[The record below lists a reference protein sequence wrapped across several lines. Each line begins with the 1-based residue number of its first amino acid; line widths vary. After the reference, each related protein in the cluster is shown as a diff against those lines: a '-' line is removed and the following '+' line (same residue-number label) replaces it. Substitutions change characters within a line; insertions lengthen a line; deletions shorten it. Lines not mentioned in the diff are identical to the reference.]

1 VLTARVGDLPRGTV
15 ANTHTLLEVGNMMND
30 TDDRLATGNGD
41 FGDTDTRVVRLST
54 HYYVLSL
61 SERTSRLYEAF
72 RDTLIDIENTWFPM
86 ESSRSPSQPDLN
98 DDQLRALLQRVDHHF
113 AHYYTQDPLGMIVI
127 GTNRDQVMFESLTA
141 FSNIIIGK
149 AYGDHSATSTRDLG
163 RIVWP
168 IVKGVMANAGEKVE
182 RDLAAATLAR
192 NVAVGIDAV
201 VKSVDAGVGAT
212 LLVEDSYQ
220 VVPDKSSSLID
231 DVDNVVDVVIDKVL
245 ALGGNVIFVENG
257 LLNKFQ
263 SAALIL
269 RV

>member
-1 VLTARVGDLPRGTV
+1 
-15 ANTHTLLEVGNMMND
+15 MND
-30 TDDRLATGNGD
+30 TDDRIETSGD
-41 FGDTDTRVVRLST
+41 GGRRKGRRVVKLST

-72 RDTLIDIENTWFPM
+72 RDTMIDIENTWFPM

-98 DDQLRALLQRVDHHF
+98 DVQLRTLLQRVDHHF
-113 AHYYTQDPLGMIVI
+113 AHYYTQDPLGVVVI
-127 GTNRDQVMFESLTA
+127 GTTRDQVMFASLTA
-141 FSNIIIGK
+141 FSDVIVGQID
-149 AYGDHSATSTRDLG
+149 GDHSATSTRDLG

-168 IVKGVMANAGEKVE
+168 VVKNVMANAGEKME
-182 RDLAAATLAR
+182 RDLAAATRAH
-192 NVAVGIDAV
+192 NVVIGIDAV

-212 LLVEDSYQ
+212 LLVEDGYQ
-220 VVPDKSSSLID
+220 VTPPNSSSLLD

-269 RV
+269 RA

>member
-1 VLTARVGDLPRGTV
+1 
-15 ANTHTLLEVGNMMND
+15 MND
-30 TDDRLATGNGD
+30 TN
-41 FGDTDTRVVRLST
+41 DTLGLPANLSDQRVVKLST

-72 RDTLIDIENTWFPM
+72 RDTLIHIENTWFPM
-86 ESSRSPSQPDLN
+86 ESSRSPSQSDLN
-98 DDQLRALLQRVDHHF
+98 DAELRVLLQRVDHHF
-113 AHYYTQDPLGMIVI
+113 AHYYTQEPLGVVVI
-127 GTNRDQVMFESLTA
+127 GTKRDRAMFESLTA
-141 FSNIIIGK
+141 FSDVIIGK
-149 AYGDHSATSTRDLG
+149 TDVDHSATSTRDLG

-182 RDLAAATLAR
+182 RDLAEATR
-192 NVAVGIDAV
+192 THNVAVGIDAV
-201 VKSVDAGVGAT
+201 VKSVDEGVGAT
-212 LLVEDSYQ
+212 FLVEDGYQ
-220 VVPDKSSSLID
+220 VAPEKSSSLLD

-257 LLNKFQ
+257 LLSKFQ

>member
-1 VLTARVGDLPRGTV
+1 
-15 ANTHTLLEVGNMMND
+15 MND
-30 TDDRLATGNGD
+30 IDDRPATGASG
-41 FGDTDTRVVRLST
+41 GTGGRVVRLST

-86 ESSRSPSQPDLN
+86 ASSRSPSQPDLN
-98 DDQLRALLQRVDHHF
+98 DTQLRALIQRVDHHF
-113 AHYYTQDPLGMIVI
+113 AHYYTQDPLGVVVI
-127 GTNRDQVMFESLTA
+127 GTSRDQAMFASLTA
-141 FSNIIIGK
+141 FSDVIIGT
-149 AYGDHSATSTRDLG
+149 ADGDHSTTSTRDLG

-168 IVKGVMANAGEKVE
+168 IVKSVMANAGEKME
-182 RDLAAATLAR
+182 RDLAEATR
-192 NVAVGIDAV
+192 THNVAVGIEAV
-201 VKSVDAGVGAT
+201 VKSVDSGVGST
-212 LLVEDSYQ
+212 LLVEDGYQ
-220 VVPDKSSSLID
+220 VTPEKSSSLLD

-269 RV
+269 RA

>member
-1 VLTARVGDLPRGTV
+1 
-15 ANTHTLLEVGNMMND
+15 MNHI
-30 TDDRLATGNGD
+30 DDRLETGNRD
-41 FGDTDTRVVRLST
+41 SGDTGKRVVRLST

-98 DDQLRALLQRVDHHF
+98 DVQLRALFQRVDHHF
-113 AHYYTQDPLGMIVI
+113 AHYYTQDPLGLIVI
-127 GTNRDQVMFESLTA
+127 GTTRDQDMFTSLTA
-141 FSNIIIGK
+141 FSNMIIGT
-149 AYGDHSATSTRDLG
+149 ADGDHSTTSTRDLG

-168 IVKGVMANAGEKVE
+168 IVKAVMANAGEKVE
-182 RDLAAATLAR
+182 RDLAAATLTS
-192 NVAVGIDAV
+192 NIAVGIDAV

-212 LLVEDSYQ
+212 LLVEDGYQ
-220 VVPDKSSSLID
+220 VIPEKSSSLID
-231 DVDNVVDVVIDKVL
+231 DVDNVVDIVIDKVL

-257 LLNKFQ
+257 LLSKFQ

-269 RV
+269 RA

>member
-1 VLTARVGDLPRGTV
+1 
-15 ANTHTLLEVGNMMND
+15 MND
-30 TDDRLATGNGD
+30 TYDRFETTADAPGG
-41 FGDTDTRVVRLST
+41 TDKRVVKLST

-61 SERTSRLYEAF
+61 SERTNRLYEAF

-86 ESSRSPSQPDLN
+86 ASTRSPSQPDLS
-98 DDQLRALLQRVDHHF
+98 DAELRALLQRVDHHF
-113 AHYYTQDPLGMIVI
+113 AHYYTQDPLGVVVI
-127 GTNRDQVMFESLTA
+127 GTSRHQAMFASLTA
-141 FSNIIIGK
+141 FSDVIIGQ
-149 AYGDHSATSTRDLG
+149 ADGDHSTTSTRDLG

-168 IVKGVMANAGEKVE
+168 IVKSVMANAGEKVE
-182 RDLAAATLAR
+182 RDLEEATRAL

-201 VKSVDAGVGAT
+201 VKSVDSGVGST
-212 LLVEDSYQ
+212 LLVEDGYQ
-220 VVPDKSSSLID
+220 VTPPESSSLLD

-269 RV
+269 RA

>member
-1 VLTARVGDLPRGTV
+1 MNEIHDIA
-15 ANTHTLLEVGNMMND
+15 THVP
-30 TDDRLATGNGD
+30 
-41 FGDTDTRVVRLST
+41 GDTGGRVVRLST

-86 ESSRSPSQPDLN
+86 VSTRSPSQPDLN
-98 DDQLRALLQRVDHHF
+98 DTQLRALLQRVDHHF
-113 AHYYTQDPLGMIVI
+113 AHYYTQDPLGVVVI
-127 GTNRDQVMFESLTA
+127 GTSRDQAMFASLTA
-141 FSNIIIGK
+141 FADVIIGT
-149 AYGDHSATSTRDLG
+149 ADGDHSTTSTRDLG

-168 IVKGVMANAGEKVE
+168 IVKSVMANAGEKVE
-182 RDLAAATLAR
+182 RDLVAATHAH

-201 VKSVDAGVGAT
+201 IKSVDSGVGAT
-212 LLVEDSYQ
+212 FLVEDGYQ
-220 VVPDKSSSLID
+220 VAPENSSSLLD
-231 DVDNVVDVVIDKVL
+231 DVDNVVDVVINKVL

-269 RV
+269 RA

>member
-1 VLTARVGDLPRGTV
+1 MRHQEKKKMH
-15 ANTHTLLEVGNMMND
+15 NIN
-30 TDDRLATGNGD
+30 DRLEAADDAATG
-41 FGDTDTRVVRLST
+41 TEKRVVKLST

-86 ESSRSPSQPDLN
+86 VSTRSPSQPDLN
-98 DDQLRALLQRVDHHF
+98 DGQLRALLQRVDHHF
-113 AHYYTQDPLGMIVI
+113 AHYYTQDPLGVVVI
-127 GTNRDQVMFESLTA
+127 GTSRDQAMFASLTA
-141 FSNIIIGK
+141 FSDVIIGTTD
-149 AYGDHSATSTRDLG
+149 GDHSTTSTRDLG

-168 IVKGVMANAGEKVE
+168 IVKSVMANAGEKVE
-182 RDLAAATLAR
+182 RDLAEATHAL

-201 VKSVDAGVGAT
+201 IKSVDLGVGAT
-212 LLVEDSYQ
+212 FLVEDGYQ
-220 VVPDKSSSLID
+220 VTPENSSSLLD

-269 RV
+269 RA

>member
-1 VLTARVGDLPRGTV
+1 
-15 ANTHTLLEVGNMMND
+15 MND
-30 TDDRLATGNGD
+30 TYDRFEAADRFETAADVSDG
-41 FGDTDTRVVRLST
+41 TEKRVVKLST

-61 SERTSRLYEAF
+61 SERTNRLYEAF

-86 ESSRSPSQPDLN
+86 ESSRSSSQPDLN
-98 DDQLRALLQRVDHHF
+98 DAQLRVLFQRVDHHF
-113 AHYYTQDPLGMIVI
+113 AHYYTQDPLGVVVI
-127 GTNRDQVMFESLTA
+127 GTTRDQAMFASLTA
-141 FSNIIIGK
+141 FSDVIIGQTD
-149 AYGDHSATSTRDLG
+149 GDHSATSTRDLG

-168 IVKGVMANAGEKVE
+168 IVKSVMANAGEKAE
-182 RDLAAATLAR
+182 RDLEAATRAH

-201 VKSVDAGVGAT
+201 VKSVDSGVGAT
-212 LLVEDSYQ
+212 LLVEDGYQ
-220 VVPDKSSSLID
+220 VAPPKNSSLLD

-269 RV
+269 RA

>member
-1 VLTARVGDLPRGTV
+1 
-15 ANTHTLLEVGNMMND
+15 MND
-30 TDDRLATGNGD
+30 TYDRLDDRLETSARAPGVMGKRT
-41 FGDTDTRVVRLST
+41 VKLST

-61 SERTSRLYEAF
+61 SERTNRLYEAF

-86 ESSRSPSQPDLN
+86 VSTRSPSQPELN
-98 DDQLRALLQRVDHHF
+98 DAQLRAMLQRVDHHF
-113 AHYYTQDPLGMIVI
+113 AHYYTQDPLGVVVI
-127 GTNRDQVMFESLTA
+127 GTSRDQAMFASLTA
-141 FSNIIIGK
+141 FSDVIIGT
-149 AYGDHSATSTRDLG
+149 ADGDHSTTSTRDLG

-168 IVKGVMANAGEKVE
+168 IVKSVMANAGEKVE
-182 RDLAAATLAR
+182 RELVAATHAL

-201 VKSVDAGVGAT
+201 VKSIDLGVGAT
-212 LLVEDSYQ
+212 FLVEDGYQ
-220 VVPDKSSSLID
+220 VDPENRSSLLD

-269 RV
+269 RT